1 MISFCTIIWYQTI
14 PPKMSMQNKWYANQ
28 NYTNQPFVS
37 IDVPHRKAVWLK
49 TFLLIFPDKTLS
61 NLMNQWCIYRLCNM
75 CTLVHRAFEILLHFQ
90 HLQSDHQV
98 LLNFLGECKFVTPIC
113 LTRPRCGCT
122 LLPKENGRYFRL
134 LLFSNVLF
142 GRNCL
147 YSHSNWSFLFQYS

>member
-1 MISFCTIIWYQTI
+1 
-14 PPKMSMQNKWYANQ
+14 MSMQNKWYANQ
-28 NYTNQPFVS
+28 NYTNQPLVS

-49 TFLLIFPDKTLS
+49 TFLLIFPVQTLS

-98 LLNFLGECKFVTPIC
+98 LLNFFGECKFVTPIC

-134 LLFSNVLF
+134 LFF
-142 GRNCL
+142 QMYCL
-147 YSHSNWSFLFQYS
+147 EEIVCIVIQIEPFCFNILKINISPRWLP